1 MSEVNITSVNICL
14 TWVEDIQDSY
24 VFYIYLSMKVR
35 DLKFKNKNKKFSTSL
50 APFFDWAY
58 AVLLK
63 NIYAHY
69 PLSTEEYQSQRW
81 DLLLGNPGFWNSGLK
96 SPGSQTRCFSTIRQ
110 LAGT

>member
-1 MSEVNITSVNICL
+1 
-14 TWVEDIQDSY
+14 
-24 VFYIYLSMKVR
+24 MKIH
-35 DLKFKNKNKKFSTSL
+35 DLKFKNKNKNILVPNSL
-50 APFFDWAY
+50 APFSDWVH

-63 NIYAHY
+63 NMHAHY

-81 DLLLGNPGFWNSGLK
+81 DLLLVNPGFWNSGLK